1 MRTLT
6 KKGYIRA
13 TQVGWK
19 RWVYVLTP
27 AGIARK
33 ANLTFGYVERFVDHY
48 RRVRVLLRDDL
59 GALAMDPESPIA
71 IYGTTDLAE
80 LIYLALRDMG
90 LTRIDFYDHDGRESD
105 FLGMSVESL
114 RSVTPGNYAK
124 VMVAFSTGIDT
135 RCQELRANGF
145 GPDQIV
151 TLLQRPKD
159 ETDSAAVREQADDV
173 PAGNME
179 PGV

>member
-1 MRTLT
+1 MKATGGTLFKRHISALEPPWRYIISPPFTSVPLVLIANTVGVANLLVRTLT

-90 LTRIDFYDHDGRESD
+90 LTRIDFYDHEGRESD
-105 FLGMSVESL
+105 FLGM
-114 RSVTPGNYAK
+114 K
-124 VMVAFSTGIDT
+124 VRNLKT
-135 RCQELRANGF
+135 
-145 GPDQIV
+145 
-151 TLLQRPKD
+151 
-159 ETDSAAVREQADDV
+159 
-173 PAGNME
+173 AGSCD
-179 PGV
+179 G